1 MYHGIVFRYLY
12 PFINM
17 PSLLICFNLYI
28 HDQYNGFKIGERPRI
43 ATQSYN
49 NYIPINALILE
60 RMIHALVAR
69 LSLNKIL
76 TKFICIL
83 VTLVLGMLLVYF
95 I

>member
-28 HDQYNGFKIGERPRI
+28 HDQYNGFKLGERPRI

-49 NYIPINALILE
+49 NYIPISWRYRINP
-60 RMIHALVAR
+60 RGLVV
-69 LSLNKIL
+69 KTI
-76 TKFICIL
+76 
-83 VTLVLGMLLVYF
+83 
-95 I
+95 